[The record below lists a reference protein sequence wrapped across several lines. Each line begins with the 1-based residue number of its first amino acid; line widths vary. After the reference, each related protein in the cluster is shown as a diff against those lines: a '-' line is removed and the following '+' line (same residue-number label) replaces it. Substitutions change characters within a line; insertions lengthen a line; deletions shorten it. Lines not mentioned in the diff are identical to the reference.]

1 MEIIFYSKIILIITL
16 ALFMLVALR
25 LSAHS
30 TVSMGLLATSVIT
43 TSIVLAL
50 VVFDDLKFVAF
61 NLDIA
66 LALLL
71 FGFVGL
77 IAFTTVMWGSD

>member
-1 MEIIFYSKIILIITL
+1 MEIIFFSKIILITVL
-16 ALFMLVALR
+16 AVLMLVILR
-25 LSAHS
+25 VSAYKG
-30 TVSMGLLATSVIT
+30 VNMGLLATSVLT

-50 VVFDDLKFVAF
+50 VVCDDLNYVAF

-66 LALLL
+66 LALML

-77 IAFTTVMWGSD
+77 IAFTYVMGGYD